1 MYYLLIDAF
10 SKYLLGT
17 DYIQKTFVTVQYVPV

>member
-1 MYYLLIDAF
+1 MYYLLIDTF

-17 DYIQKTFVTVQYVPV
+17 NYIQKTFVTVKSIC